1 MSLADIHNPKAA
13 AELIANFRKRF
24 STKVCMAPMGDHEM
38 PIVSAHTLSVESM
51 LRKIAVDGHVYTFGQ
66 PKRISKDVF
75 PIEVQRKGIR
85 DVSVFNGFCS
95 KHDRE
100 LFACLETES
109 FRFTRQQL
117 FMLAYRATAREC
129 YLKRKQAESLPTAEE
144 YAAIHGI
151 TDTLRLSDEALV
163 FQAASL
169 RGAEEAEGL
178 KSSLD
183 TLLAR
188 QGWDRLVSH
197 AILFPSTPTVLATAA
212 FQPFFDMDGTQL
224 QDFEDLEA
232 EMSQVMLSVIP
243 TETGGAAIFSW
254 LDTANAAPRR
264 FFESILRGRDKTSA
278 VLHAILDNTENVA
291 YAPVWYEQLTQD
303 QQQYIFSR
311 MINFELSVS
320 YSGNKRP
327 DDSAPI
333 LANWGE
339 AIHAP
344 F

>member
-1 MSLADIHNPKAA
+1 MSLSDIHNPKAA

-24 STKVCMAPMGDHEM
+24 STRVCMAPMRDHEM

-66 PKRISKDVF
+66 PKRIAKDTF

-85 DVSVFNGFCS
+85 EVSVFNGFCS

-151 TDTLRLSDEALV
+151 TDAVRLSDEALV

-169 RGAEEAEGL
+169 RGAEEAEDL
-178 KSSLD
+178 KYLLD
-183 TLLAR
+183 TLLVR
-188 QGWDRLVSH
+188 QGWDRLISH

-224 QDFEDLEA
+224 QDFENLEA
-232 EMSQVMLSVIP
+232 EMSQIMLSLIP

-264 FFESILRGRDKTSA
+264 FFESVLRGRDKTSA
-278 VLHAILDNTENVA
+278 VLHAVLDNTENVA
-291 YAPVWYEQLTQD
+291 YAPAWYEQLTQD

-311 MINFELSVS
+311 MINFELSIS
-320 YSGNKRP
+320 YSDNKRP

-339 AIHAP
+339 AICVP

>member
-1 MSLADIHNPKAA
+1 
-13 AELIANFRKRF
+13 
-24 STKVCMAPMGDHEM
+24 MAPMSDHEM

-66 PKRISKDVF
+66 PKRVAKDTF
-75 PIEVQRKGIR
+75 PIKVQRKGIR

-109 FRFTRQQL
+109 FRFTRHQL

-151 TDTLRLSDEALV
+151 TDAVRLSDEALV

-183 TLLAR
+183 KLLV
-188 QGWDRLVSH
+188 QKGWDRLVSH
-197 AILFPSTPTVLATAA
+197 AIMFPSTPTVLATAA

-224 QDFEDLEA
+224 QDFENLEA
-232 EMSQVMLSVIP
+232 EMSQIMLSLIP

-254 LDTANAAPRR
+254 LDTANAAPRQ
-264 FFESILRGRDKTSA
+264 FFESVLRGRDKTSA
-278 VLHAILDNTENVA
+278 VLHAVLDNTENVA
-291 YAPVWYEQLTQD
+291 YGPAWYEQLTQH

-311 MINFELSVS
+311 MMNFELNVS
-320 YSGNKRP
+320 YSDNKRP
-327 DDSAPI
+327 DETAPF
-333 LANWGE
+333 LTNWGD
-339 AIHAP
+339 AICVP

>member
-1 MSLADIHNPKAA
+1 
-13 AELIANFRKRF
+13 
-24 STKVCMAPMGDHEM
+24 MAPMSDHEM

-51 LRKIAVDGHVYTFGQ
+51 LRKIAVDGHVYTLGQ
-66 PKRISKDVF
+66 PKRIAKDTF
-75 PIEVQRKGIR
+75 PIEVQRKGVR

-100 LFACLETES
+100 LFACLEIES

-129 YLKRKQAESLPTAEE
+129 YLKRKQAESIPTAEE

-151 TDTLRLSDEALV
+151 TDAVRLSDEALI

-183 TLLAR
+183 TLLTR

-197 AILFPSTPTVLATAA
+197 AILFPSTPSVLATAA
-212 FQPFFDMDGTQL
+212 FQPFFDMDGKQL

-232 EMSQVMLSVIP
+232 EMSQIMLSLIP
-243 TETGGAAIFSW
+243 TEAGGAAIFSW
-254 LDTANAAPRR
+254 LDTANAAPRQ
-264 FFESILRGRDKTSA
+264 FFESVLRGRDKTSA
-278 VLHAILDNTENVA
+278 VLHAVFDNTDNVA
-291 YAPVWYEQLTQD
+291 CAPAWYEQLTQD

-311 MINFELSVS
+311 IINFDLSIT

-327 DDSAPI
+327 DDFAPI

-339 AIHAP
+339 ANSVP